1 MSIVVMKF
9 GGTSIAD
16 TNKIR
21 RAARRAIE
29 SKKAGNQ
36 VVVVVSAMG
45 KTTDQ
50 LIDLARQMTPSPPR
64 REMDQ
69 LLATGEQMTIALMAM
84 AMHTAGVDAISLT
97 GGQVRMIT
105 DEVHTRARVKSI
117 DARRIQQHL
126 DAGRIV
132 IVAGFQGVTPEG
144 DITTLGR
151 GGSNVSMVALAAALG
166 GQCENFT
173 DVDGIFTSD
182 PRIVSDAR
190 KIDRISYEEMLQM
203 AQLGAAVLQDRAVEL
218 AMQYN
223 VPIHVRNSNHNR
235 KGTMIVPA
243 NETMERIVVVGAAL
257 KEKLGRVTLTGTP
270 NKPGIVAK
278 IFKVV
283 ADHNI
288 IVDDI
293 IQTVVDAK
301 TATVAFTID
310 LTDLPDTKHV
320 LDHLTKDLKCTAVYE
335 DHLAKV
341 SIVGGGMRTHSGVAQ
356 KMFAALGKAGVN
368 IENITTSEIKVSC
381 MVDGKDGK
389 KALRTVHA
397 AFGLGRGQYI
407 HEPRVSPKT
416 AARKAKRNV
425 ADRKTPAKKAGR
437 KGAKKAAKKT
447 AKKTL
452 KRAKPKSAKGARRK

>member
-16 TNKIR
+16 ADKIR
-21 RAARRAIE
+21 RAARRAID

-50 LIDLARQMTPSPPR
+50 LIDLARQITPSPPR

-69 LLATGEQMTIALMAM
+69 LLATGEQVTIALMAM

-105 DEVHTRARVKSI
+105 DEVHTRARIKSI
-117 DARRIQQHL
+117 DARRIRQHL

-132 IVAGFQGVTPEG
+132 IVAGFQGVTRDG
-144 DITTLGR
+144 HVTTLGR

-166 GQCENFT
+166 GVCENFT
-173 DVDGIFTSD
+173 DVDGVYTAD
-182 PRIVSDAR
+182 PRIVPNAR
-190 KIDRISYEEMLQM
+190 KIDRITHDEMLQL
-203 AQLGAAVLQDRAVEL
+203 ASLGATVLQDRAVEF
-218 AMQYN
+218 AMRYN
-223 VPIHVRNSNHNR
+223 VPIHVRNAAHNR

-243 NETMERIVVVGAAL
+243 TEAMEKIVVAGTTI
-257 KEKLGRVTLTGTP
+257 KEKLGRVTLIGTP
-270 NKPGIVAK
+270 NRPGVAAK

-293 IQTVVDAK
+293 IQTVVDANV
-301 TATVAFTID
+301 ATVSFTID
-310 LTDLPDTKHV
+310 LTDLPDTRHLV
-320 LDHLTKDLKCTAVYE
+320 DHLSADLKCKAVYA

-341 SIVGGGMRTHSGVAQ
+341 SIVGGGMRSHSGVAW
-356 KMFAALGKAGVN
+356 KMFAALAKAKVN
-368 IENITTSEIKVSC
+368 IETITTSEIKVSC
-381 MVDGKDGK
+381 LIHGSQAK
-389 KALRTVHA
+389 KALRIVHD
-397 AFGLGRGQYI
+397 AFHLGRGQ
-407 HEPRVSPKT
+407 HTVEHAATGKKARKRTRKKTARKPTAKKSLKT
-416 AARKAKRNV
+416 AAK
-425 ADRKTPAKKAGR
+425 PAR
-437 KGAKKAAKKT
+437 
-447 AKKTL
+447 
-452 KRAKPKSAKGARRK
+452 KRAKPKTTAKRRS

>member
-1 MSIVVMKF
+1 MKF

-16 TNKIR
+16 ADKIR
-21 RAARRAIE
+21 RAADRAIR
-29 SKKAGNQ
+29 SRRQDNQ
-36 VVVVVSAMG
+36 VVLVVSAMG
-45 KTTDQ
+45 KSTDG
-50 LIDLARQMTPSPPR
+50 LIDLAHQITTTPPR

-69 LLATGEQMTIALMAM
+69 LLATGEQVTIALMAM
-84 AMHTAGVDAISLT
+84 ALQAKGVDAISLT
-97 GGQVRMIT
+97 GAQVRLIT

-117 DARRIQQHL
+117 DAKRIQKHL

-132 IVAGFQGVTPEG
+132 VVAGFQGITPDG
-144 DITTLGR
+144 HITTLGR

-166 GQCENFT
+166 GECENFT

-182 PRIVSDAR
+182 PRVVPTAR

-218 AMQYN
+218 AMHHN
-223 VPIHVRNSNHNR
+223 VPIHVRNSTHHR

-243 NETMERIVVVGAAL
+243 NETMEKIAVVGAAL
-257 KEKLGRVTLTGTP
+257 KEKLGRVTLLGTP

-278 IFKVV
+278 IFQVV

-301 TATVAFTID
+301 TATVSFTID
-310 LTDLPDTKHV
+310 LTDLPDTKNV
-320 LDHLTKDLKCTAVYE
+320 VDELSRKLECKAVYE
-335 DHLAKV
+335 DHLAKI
-341 SIVGGGMRTHSGVAQ
+341 SIVGGGMRTHAGVAY
-356 KMFAALGKAGVN
+356 KMFSALGKARIN

-381 MVDGKDGK
+381 MIDAQQGK
-389 KALRTVHA
+389 KALRIIHD

-407 HEPRVSPKT
+407 HEPRVSQKRT
-416 AARKAKRNV
+416 AK
-425 ADRKTPAKKAGR
+425 
-437 KGAKKAAKKT
+437 KKT
-447 AKKTL
+447 AKK
-452 KRAKPKSAKGARRK
+452 KAKKKS